1 MERIVGSSPAGWA
14 RLAGALYLI
23 VFVGG
28 FFALGFVPAA
38 TIVAGDPTATARS
51 IEGHELL
58 YRSGLAAHAVIL
70 VANVPLALLFYYLF
84 HVVDR
89 GIALLVAALVL
100 VGTAVETATT
110 FFGVAPLVA
119 LSSAQPSTALTSE
132 QALML
137 VGLPLQVQSIGV
149 AIALVFFGFYCLSV
163 GYLVFASGF
172 LPRTIGV
179 LMTIGGLAYLV
190 NSFANLLSPGFA
202 AHLFPY
208 VLLPSGIAEG
218 SLCLWLLI
226 AAVNVR
232 RWHERAGAV
241 LV

>member
-1 MERIVGSSPAGWA
+1 M
-14 RLAGALYLI
+14 
-23 VFVGG
+23 
-28 FFALGFVPAA
+28 
-38 TIVAGDPTATARS
+38 
-51 IEGHELL
+51 
-58 YRSGLAAHAVIL
+58 
-70 VANVPLALLFYYLF
+70 
-84 HVVDR
+84 
-89 GIALLVAALVL
+89 
-100 VGTAVETATT
+100 
-110 FFGVAPLVA
+110 
-119 LSSAQPSTALTSE
+119 
-132 QALML
+132 
-137 VGLPLQVQSIGV
+137 